1 MSSKCCN
8 RSCSC
13 GEAGRGFAVV
23 ADEIRKL
30 AEQTNRETKK
40 IEGLIDSIQNSVE
53 KVKESGEG
61 VKTKVDEGLKL
72 SKLAEVSITQIS
84 ELTDKNALEIND
96 IVTSVK
102 EQSAAS
108 QEITIAISTITNNS
122 TEIETLSVETSSIS
136 KEIKEILVNKQKD
149 VDKNST
155 LIEELDNDLK
165 FFKI

>member
-1 MSSKCCN
+1 M
-8 RSCSC
+8 
-13 GEAGRGFAVV
+13 
-23 ADEIRKL
+23 
-30 AEQTNRETKK
+30 
-40 IEGLIDSIQNSVE
+40 
-53 KVKESGEG
+53 
-61 VKTKVDEGLKL
+61 
-72 SKLAEVSITQIS
+72 SITQIS